1 MSTSAMMLEHSLD
14 AQALPTA
21 TPELQREG
29 DRLKLLL
36 DMTTTL
42 VSTLECRELLRTVSA
57 SIRQVMHYD
66 IVGVWLPDIERVHLR
81 LLAMD
86 FPESKG
92 FAKEDALQPIEGS
105 VIGTAFKAGKPVVL
119 DLSREE
125 MAAHVGTYV
134 RAEGL
139 ELGCALPLISRGR
152 TLGVLTLGSRTKN
165 AIRPEDVDFL
175 LRAAGQLAIAI
186 ENRLAYREVA
196 ELKDKLAQEKL
207 YLGAESRWDF
217 AFDGIVGQSSAL
229 RHVLNLVETVAPSDS
244 TVLLLGEDR

>member
-105 VIGTAFKAGKPVVL
+105 VIGAVFQAGQPAVLNLRSEQLAFRVSTEA
-119 DLSREE
+119 R
-125 MAAHVGTYV
+125 AAAT
-134 RAEGL
+134 ES
-139 ELGCALPLISRGR
+139 GCALG
-152 TLGVLTLGSRTKN
+152 
-165 AIRPEDVDFL
+165 
-175 LRAAGQLAIAI
+175 
-186 ENRLAYREVA
+186 
-196 ELKDKLAQEKL
+196 
-207 YLGAESRWDF
+207 
-217 AFDGIVGQSSAL
+217 
-229 RHVLNLVETVAPSDS
+229 
-244 TVLLLGEDR
+244 